1 MGLSIYSQVS
11 LGKVAKCSRRTVQV
25 KKFYT
30 KKHFKGSGAA
40 MSQYTLFYR
49 GKVRVFGSYISS
61 EAVVRTT
68 VVKELLEV
76 IRSDDQ
82 IRDTRE

>member
-1 MGLSIYSQVS
+1 MLIS
-11 LGKVAKCSRRTVQV
+11 
-25 KKFYT
+25 
-30 KKHFKGSGAA
+30 
-40 MSQYTLFYR
+40 
-49 GKVRVFGSYISS
+49 RVFGSYISS